1 MNEYNFNVKFEKGR
15 ISSNLKKLVQ
25 NDYNSTKIN
34 FTFDKEGR
42 KLFKMLYPDGTAYIT
57 QIDNDELIFG
67 PGILNQDGIYEVEIA
82 LYTEDGRLTDYAT
95 TKFDVRAELIQSDE
109 IVEVDDRLPIL
120 DSLISDVQGAKTEI
134 EDAIQYATE
143 QGDYAKEQANR
154 NFDAI
159 EEATKIVDNFEENV
173 NEYKEN
179 FDNNADLKTNDFNN
193 NAAAKTTVFN
203 QNVTDKIEDFNENAA
218 EKVSAYNSNADEKL
232 NTYNSNATEKLV
244 EYNNNA
250 DNLISNVKET
260 RNELERIKNDVLET
274 GEASGNYLTLNDS
287 TMAEYQELEVE
298 GVCEQVVTTGKN
310 KIGFQ
315 DRNVTSNGITASFKN
330 EIITLE
336 GHNETGYAID
346 LFNSIPVDLSTDKDE
361 TYVLSYNVVFGVKN
375 VKLGISFRD
384 ANNAQ
389 LDYIQDNVNDSLATK
404 KTLSAATL
412 NNTSYLR
419 FYVRTQE
426 LLNGLK
432 IKIQL
437 EKGDVPTEYEPFT
450 GGKASPNPDYPQE
463 ISVIENELK
472 VVSCNKNLYNKDT
485 DINDYVYSSSGDFLS
500 STYWN
505 TSEWIKINSNLDY
518 YLSCKTTN
526 TINIL
531 VSEFDKNKNF
541 IQRVQFFSNTTFKY
555 IPSERTKYIRISYKY
570 DIGMYDLQLEENTQA
585 TPFEEHLETVI
596 NANLGNE
603 FIGKIKDTAK
613 DTLRVS
619 YNEEDGEYH
628 LYLDKNIGKFV
639 LDGSE
644 NWIKSGGSDEKKLVC
659 QFETKS
665 FDNYKSDSAKVI
677 SSHFIWK
684 NAFDINVIRFY
695 NAGNNL
701 GIAVDI
707 SIYPTLDDF
716 KILLS
721 TLKPEVYYILKTPYT
736 VDLGVIDMPIS
747 YDGVTNLFTDSDL
760 IPIINAKYYR
770 NFTETVRNLQI
781 NNDTLKNELA
791 IIENRLSALEAA
803 QVSVVNESEVIE

>member
-57 QIDNDELIFG
+57 QIDNDELLFG
-67 PGILNQDGIYEVEIA
+67 VGVLSQDGTYEVEIA

-143 QGDYAKEQANR
+143 QGDYAKKQANR

-232 NTYNSNATEKLV
+232 NTYNSNATEKLE

-260 RNELERIKNDVLET
+260 RNELERVKNDVLET

-298 GVCEQVVTTGKN
+298 GVCKQVVTTGKN
-310 KIGFQ
+310 LYDLTGEVVGHKLPQTLSAGTYTFSV
-315 DRNVTSNGITASFKN
+315 DKTNVTSLGVRLSKTTDTSADSVLGNLYKTTPDGQRVYL
-330 EIITLE
+330 TLE
-336 GHNETGYAID
+336 TTFEANYINISSNG
-346 LFNSIPVDLSTDKDE
+346 
-361 TYVLSYNVVFGVKN
+361 GVK
-375 VKLGISFRD
+375 FPM
-384 ANNAQ
+384 
-389 LDYIQDNVNDSLATK
+389 
-404 KTLSAATL
+404 
-412 NNTSYLR
+412 
-419 FYVRTQE
+419 
-426 LLNGLK
+426 
-432 IKIQL
+432 L
-437 EKGDVPTEYEPFT
+437 ESGSVVTEYEPYT
-450 GGKASPNPDYPQE
+450 GLKPSPSPDYPQE

-472 VVSCNKNLYNKDT
+472 VVSCNKNL
-485 DINDYVYSSSGDFLS
+485 
-500 STYWN
+500 
-505 TSEWIKINSNLDY
+505 
-518 YLSCKTTN
+518 
-526 TINIL
+526 
-531 VSEFDKNKNF
+531 FDKENVNVLNAFIDNTNNKIGLDNNCRSIF
-541 IQRVQFFSNTTFKY
+541 IKCKPDTNYVISKKVTPRFIVGATSIIPEANVICSSIVRNDSATNISFKTGTNDKY
-555 IPSERTKYIRISYKY
+555 LIVYLMNSYSEEDFNDCLNS
-570 DIGMYDLQLEENTQA
+570 LQIEENTQA

-603 FIGKIKDTAK
+603 FVGKINDNAK
-613 DTLRVS
+613 DILRAS
-619 YNEEDGEYH
+619 YNEDDGEYH
-628 LYLDKNIGKFV
+628 LYLDKTLGKTI
-639 LDGSE
+639 LDGTQPVQ
-644 NWIKSGGSDEKKLVC
+644 IRDGK
-659 QFETKS
+659 
-665 FDNYKSDSAKVI
+665 NYKIFCIDLEKRAI
-677 SSHFIWK
+677 F
-684 NAFDINVIRFY
+684 NDGYRLE
-695 NAGNNL
+695 G
-701 GIAVDI
+701 
-707 SIYPTLDDF
+707 
-716 KILLS
+716 LLS
-721 TLKPEVYYILKTPYT
+721 NKYKENTREKIWSNSVGFSYGDTTYFYRDIVFYSEETNEMNVEQFKQWLKSQYDNGNPIEVVYRLLNPYT
-736 VDLGVIDMPIS
+736 VDLGKIDMPIT
-747 YDGVTNLFTDSDL
+747 YDETTNLFTESNL
-760 IPIINAKYYR
+760 LPAINAKYYR

-791 IIENRLSALEAA
+791 SIEKRLSALETA
-803 QVSVVNESEVIE
+803 QVSVVNESEVVE